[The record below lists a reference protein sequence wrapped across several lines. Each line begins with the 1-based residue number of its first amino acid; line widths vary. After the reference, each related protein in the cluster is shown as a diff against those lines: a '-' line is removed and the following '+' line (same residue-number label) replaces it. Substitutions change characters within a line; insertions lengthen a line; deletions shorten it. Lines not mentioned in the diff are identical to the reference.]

1 MANPVQ
7 QNPGNNYN
15 SVPSGII
22 SIAGANGT
30 GNTHTTTTID
40 TLNFNPQT
48 GGLAGGAFAK
58 GSLIIGLA
66 GGHGSDLI
74 VTTPTS
80 ASVTIL
86 TATSSTLTGTAVR
99 AFNYPGLVTGE
110 ASALTNGNSLISSYY
125 VGTQGTGGVLCQTD
139 FVNAVFAD
147 LLFIAGAAF
156 TPTAGN
162 SLQGWFLRS
171 FDGGNTFEKSVAN
184 TANPRAPDFIIPL
197 FASAYAA
204 GDQAVAEQ
212 VPLPA
217 EPFKI
222 ELLNGSGAT
231 MPATWGIWGAPTGV
245 MLTT

>member
-1 MANPVQ
+1 VTNPVQ
-7 QNPGNNYN
+7 LQPGSTYN
-15 SVPSGII
+15 SLPSGIL
-22 SIAGANGT
+22 SPAGSNGT
-30 GNTHTTTTID
+30 GNTHTTTTVD
-40 TLNFNPQT
+40 TLNFNPQAIGI
-48 GGLAGGAFAK
+48 GGGSLAK

-74 VTTPTS
+74 VTVPTN

-110 ASALTNGNSLISSYY
+110 ASALTSGSSLVSSYY
-125 VGTQGTGGVLCQTD
+125 VGQSGVGGVLCQSD
-139 FVNAVFAD
+139 FINGAFAD
-147 LLFIAGAAF
+147 LLFIAGGAF

-212 VPLPA
+212 VPLPS
-217 EPFKI
+217 EPFKV
-222 ELLNGSGAT
+222 ELLNGSGVT
-231 MPATWGIWGAPTGV
+231 MPSTWGIWAGPTGV
-245 MLTT
+245 QLTT